1 MLFENKNNSYRLIP
15 EKPINL
21 EKDIQ
26 KIIEANLKVFFDLE
40 FIKSEV
46 HIDQFRFDTL
56 AFDKESNSFV
66 VIEYKKKT
74 DSGLFD
80 QGLGYLELLSSSQ
93 ADFLVE
99 YNEQTGGG
107 TLHKKDVD
115 WRQSKIIFIAPSFNA
130 RQIQAANF
138 DINLELWEIH
148 LYSNMVELKRHQNK
162 NKTILPI
169 KGPEKQIIE
178 KFKTYTEEYHC
189 NKRSSPKIKLLY
201 EKYRD
206 YVSNFPDAQIN
217 VRKHYIAFKTNFNFV
232 DFILRKSVLIIQIGG
247 SSINDPKN
255 IAEDVT
261 NRGHWGTGTRLIRV
275 EDETNFDYICDLIKN
290 SYDELSKRTLS
301 DVANEAVK
309 NRKSR

>member
-26 KIIEANLKVFFDLE
+26 KIIEENLDVFFDLE

-99 YNEQTGGG
+99 YNEKTGG

-138 DINLELWEIH
+138 DINVELWEIH
-148 LYSNMVELKRHQNK
+148 LYSNMVELRRHQNK

-178 KFKTYTEEYHC
+178 KFKTYTEEYHF
-189 NKRSSPKIKLLY
+189 NKCANPKIKLLY

-217 VRKHYIAFKTNFNFV
+217 VRKHYIAFKTNFNFMN
-232 DFILRKSVLIIQIGG
+232 FILRDRQLLILLGG
-247 SSINDPKN
+247 SPINDPKK
-255 IAEDVT
+255 IAPDVT
-261 NRGHWGTGTRLIRV
+261 NRGLWGTNNRLIRV
-275 EDETNFDYICDLIKN
+275 KDETNFDYICDLIKN
-290 SYDELSKRTLS
+290 SYDDMSKRTLS
-301 DVANEAVK
+301 DVANETVK

>member
-40 FIKSEV
+40 LIKSEV

-80 QGLGYLELLSSSQ
+80 QGLGYLELLSSSK

-99 YNEQTGGG
+99 YNEKTGG

-169 KGPEKQIIE
+169 KGSEKQIIE
-178 KFKTYTEEYHC
+178 KFKTYTEEYHF
-189 NKRSSPKIKLLY
+189 NKCASPKIKLLY

-217 VRKHYIAFKTNFNFV
+217 VRKPYIAFKTNFNFMN
-232 DFILRKSVLIIQIGG
+232 FILRDRQLLILLGG
-247 SSINDPKN
+247 SPINDPKK
-255 IAEDVT
+255 IAPDVT
-261 NRGHWGTGTRLIRV
+261 NRGLWGTNNRLIRV
-275 EDETNFDYICDLIKN
+275 KDETNFDYICDLIKN
-290 SYDELSKRTLS
+290 SYDDMSKRTLS

>member
-26 KIIEANLKVFFDLE
+26 KIIEENLDVFFDLE

-99 YNEQTGGG
+99 YNEKTGG

-138 DINLELWEIH
+138 DINVELWEIH

-189 NKRSSPKIKLLY
+189 NKCANPKIKLLY

-217 VRKHYIAFKTNFNFV
+217 VRKHYIAFKTNFNFMN
-232 DFILRKSVLIIQIGG
+232 FILRDRQLLILLGG
-247 SSINDPKN
+247 SPINDPKK
-255 IAEDVT
+255 IAPDVT
-261 NRGHWGTGTRLIRV
+261 NRGLWGTNNRLIRV
-275 EDETNFDYICDLIKN
+275 KDETNFDYICDLIKN
-290 SYDELSKRTLS
+290 SYDDMSKRTLS
-301 DVANEAVK
+301 DVANETVK

>member
-26 KIIEANLKVFFDLE
+26 KIIGENLHVFFDLE

-99 YNEQTGGG
+99 YNEKTGG

-138 DINLELWEIH
+138 DINVELWEIH

-178 KFKTYTEEYHC
+178 KFKTYTEEYHF
-189 NKRSSPKIKLLY
+189 NKCASPKIKLLY

-217 VRKHYIAFKTNFNFV
+217 VRKPYIAFKTNFNFMN
-232 DFILRKSVLIIQIGG
+232 FILRDRQLLILLGG
-247 SSINDPKN
+247 SPINDPKK
-255 IAEDVT
+255 IAPDVT
-261 NRGHWGTGTRLIRV
+261 NRGLWGTNNRLIRV
-275 EDETNFDYICDLIKN
+275 KDETNFDYICDLIKN
-290 SYDELSKRTLS
+290 SYDDMSKRTLS